1 MKKDSIG
8 ITLLALFGIIV
19 LIIAIHVGVT
29 AVWNNIMPRIF
40 GLPTISGWDLFG
52 LMCIA
57 RWIIPTSS
65 SSSKKDK
72 WWD

>member
-1 MKKDSIG
+1 MKKDSTG
-8 ITLLALFGIIV
+8 ITLLALFGLIV
-19 LIIAIHVGVT
+19 LAIMIHMGVT

-57 RWIIPTSS
+57 SWIFPKPTINN
-65 SSSKKDK
+65 KRRD
-72 WWD
+72 